1 MKSLVVVAFW
11 GIGRG
16 AVEAEDMGVAA
27 GSEARALSDMLGL
40 GAVAFEFI
48 VLVSLSV
55 GTEIADFNFGES
67 IPSVNGLEEALVFC
81 TLNSCSW

>member
-1 MKSLVVVAFW
+1 VKSLVVVAFL

-16 AVEAEDMGVAA
+16 AVEALDMGVAA
-27 GSEARALSDMLGL
+27 GSEARSLPDMLGL
-40 GAVAFEFI
+40 GAEALEFI
-48 VLVSLSV
+48 VSVNLSV
-55 GTEIADFNFGES
+55 GTGIVDFDFGEL

>member
-27 GSEARALSDMLGL
+27 GSEARALPDMLDL
-40 GAVAFEFI
+40 GAVELEFI
-48 VLVSLSV
+48 VSVNLSV
-55 GTEIADFNFGES
+55 GTEIVDFDFGNQFPVLTDWKKHLYFVPG
-67 IPSVNGLEEALVFC
+67 IRA
-81 TLNSCSW
+81 SW

>member
-27 GSEARALSDMLGL
+27 GSKTRALPDMLGL
-40 GAVAFEFI
+40 GAEAFEFI
-48 VLVSLSV
+48 VSVNLSV
-55 GTEIADFNFGES
+55 GTEIVDFDFGEL
-67 IPSVNGLEEALVFC
+67 IPSVNGLDKALVFC

>member
-16 AVEAEDMGVAA
+16 TVEAEDMGVAA
-27 GSEARALSDMLGL
+27 GSEARALPDMLGL
-40 GAVAFEFI
+40 GAEAFEFI
-48 VLVSLSV
+48 VSVNLSV
-55 GTEIADFNFGES
+55 GTGIVDFDFGEL